1 MSYIVSALYIN
12 VLVSKY
18 LKYLI
23 LFSRDSRLYKGVCPS
38 IGPSVHP
45 LVRLSIGPSV
55 RNAFFLIG
63 QKWVETNKNEISDDE
78 AGRDYT
84 SHDLFRVYE
93 LVFFKVYI
101 KNIFKFIF
109 YKFSL

>member
-1 MSYIVSALYIN
+1 MIHDSIRGCVHLSISWSARWS
-12 VLVSKY
+12 VHWSV
-18 LKYLI
+18 
-23 LFSRDSRLYKGVCPS
+23 RPS
-38 IGPSVHP
+38 IHPSV
-45 LVRLSIGPSV
+45 RPSV

-93 LVFFKVYI
+93 LVVISDGPTDQQWLKESRVR
-101 KNIFKFIF
+101 K
-109 YKFSL
+109 

>member
-1 MSYIVSALYIN
+1 MRPRI
-12 VLVSKY
+12 
-18 LKYLI
+18 
-23 LFSRDSRLYKGVCPS
+23 S
-38 IGPSVHP
+38 IRGC
-45 LVRLSIGPSV
+45 VRPSV

-93 LVFFKVYI
+93 LVLNNQCLANRLKLSKKIVDI
-101 KNIFKFIF
+101 M
-109 YKFSL
+109 